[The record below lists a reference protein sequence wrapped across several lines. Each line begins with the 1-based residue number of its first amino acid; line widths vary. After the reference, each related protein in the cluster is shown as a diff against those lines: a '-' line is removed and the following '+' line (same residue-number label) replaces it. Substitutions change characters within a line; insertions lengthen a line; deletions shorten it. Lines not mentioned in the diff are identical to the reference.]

1 MNYDKTVISRLIFCV
16 FFSLF
21 ILPVVSFGQTE
32 MSLEEVVRGYLWS
45 ENRSDFEK
53 AESAL
58 KGNKAFGEV
67 DRGRFHDLEEIL
79 RRGRTEFP
87 AVGETI
93 DGNFPVV
100 EIEVALPGGEQIP
113 VFVQLPP
120 DYSTEISWPLMFA
133 MHGGPPGSAEGAR
146 SSARRMINV
155 WESSAGKFGW
165 IVASPSMATTVSQG
179 RRTQDRLPYE
189 IFHEEEIRAVYEALR
204 ARYRINTDR
213 LVSTGISLGS
223 NFSIAL
229 GCAHPDW
236 LSGIVPVSTE
246 GDSRELLLRNLALV
260 PTYVLEGSQD
270 RNIWG
275 IGGPQGL
282 RDIVAGFGYDL
293 TYREFSDRAHEGFQ
307 DHYDDVLSWL
317 DSRARQV
324 YPSQVIRVP
333 HPAIMPIARRV
344 GWIESDTRQGLVRGD
359 VNGPNRIDITARW
372 ARTLK
377 VYLHDRL
384 VNLDKPIEIWVN
396 GEKVFSEKVDRSIR
410 TALEQVRILGDE
422 RRIYAAEVTVK
433 VPLGSTALKEAE
445 KLSAEME
452 PQYPEQEL
460 SFWER
465 YAVGALEDRFEELGF
480 EGVEVKLPDGVV
492 GGPEQSAIKITS
504 VVEGSAW
511 RQAGLQ
517 TGDILLEVDSEP
529 FFSGTDNLGVLY
541 QWLIRELRTMSKIY
555 PVYVLRDEK
564 RITLEVPLKLG
575 PYTFQ

>member
-1 MNYDKTVISRLIFCV
+1 MNYDRTVVGRLILCV

-21 ILPVVSFGQTE
+21 ILPVVTLSQTE
-32 MSLEEVVRGYLWS
+32 LSLEEVVRGYLWS
-45 ENRSDFEK
+45 DDADEFEK
-53 AESAL
+53 AEAVL
-58 KGNKAFGEV
+58 KGDSAFDDV

-79 RRGRTEFP
+79 RRGRTEYLP
-87 AVGETI
+87 VGDTVE
-93 DGNFPVV
+93 GKFPVV
-100 EIEVALPGGEQIP
+100 EFEAALPGGEQIP

-120 DYSTEISWPLMFA
+120 NYNTEMSWPLMFA

-155 WESSAGKFGW
+155 WQSSAAKFGW

-189 IFHEEEIRAVYEALR
+189 IFHEEQIRAVYDALR
-204 ARYRINTDR
+204 ERYRINPNR

-307 DHYDDVLSWL
+307 GHYDDVLRWL
-317 DSRARQV
+317 DSRAREV
-324 YPSQVIRVP
+324 YPKQIIRAP
-333 HPAIMPIARRV
+333 HPAIMPVARRV
-344 GWIESDTRQGLVRGD
+344 HWIESDTRQGLIRGT
-359 VNGPNRIDITARW
+359 VTGPNRIDITARW

-377 VYLHDRL
+377 VYLHDGL
-384 VNLDKPIEIWVN
+384 VNLDQPTEIWIN
-396 GEKVFSEKVDRSIR
+396 GEKVFSEKVNRSIR
-410 TALEQVRILGDE
+410 VALEQVRSLGDE
-422 RRIYAAEVTVK
+422 RRIYAAEVMVK
-433 VPLGSTALKEAE
+433 VPLDSTALKEAE
-445 KLSAEME
+445 KLSAEMQ

-465 YAVGALEDRFEELGF
+465 YAVRALEDRFGELGF
-480 EGVEVKLPDGVV
+480 GGAEVKLPGDVK
-492 GGPEQSAIKITS
+492 GGPEQSAIEIAD
-504 VVEGSAW
+504 VAEDSAW
-511 RQAGLQ
+511 RQAGLK

-529 FFSGTDNLGVLY
+529 FFSGKDHLDVLY
-541 QWLIRELRTMSKIY
+541 QWLIRELRTKPKTYSLLVI
-555 PVYVLRDEK
+555 RGGK
-564 RITLEVPLKLG
+564 RIILEAQLKLG
-575 PYTFQ
+575 PYN